1 MTSNTT
7 PINPGHSLG
16 PFRTYYPLAPMGT
29 NPVANN
35 ITDLGASLHEV
46 LTVIKQDQTQYSK
59 IDLLFDRQNP
69 LETPTIV
76 SLPQN
81 GLRLRFD
88 GADQRLRLVEIVD
101 FRKINLAYKGSEL
114 VKTSDTTVGPSFRR
128 IYQIFGATYPG
139 EYHAPENGRSLG
151 QYVLSWTGV
160 AFTFPFE
167 HSAWSADKDH
177 VSLLG
182 SSAASSAK
190 SMALFEG
197 SSWPDVRKDLFVRVP
212 VGPRSSALASKS
224 RDSLPAELQLAKIQ
238 GHGQILFQR
247 RSPASPFSIVLNE
260 TTPQDLITELGPPD
274 ATHKRD
280 ASSMMGEQ
288 PMHKRTN
295 SSSNPTANGRA
306 GIGSQPSSYSSTGTD
321 TYEVDFDSGDA
332 DEDSIER
339 ASRETFWC
347 YFNHGMDILVGPPS
361 ADSYTSRTGSHRTP
375 ISASPYLVVT
385 KIIIHGN
392 VPGSYAFNRHRRLRW
407 QITLPNTEYAGDL
420 TSETKFDNLNPAL
433 MHIFQNVW
441 PKSEMGKGK
450 VVNRTWGAGP
460 SDSTFFLPDA
470 NEDLVEGV
478 GSEQWLGNTRLY
490 TFPGLVFEV
499 LENGAV
505 SAVTVYQGAAV
516 ESHP

>member
-1 MTSNTT
+1 M
-7 PINPGHSLG
+7 
-16 PFRTYYPLAPMGT
+16 
-29 NPVANN
+29 
-35 ITDLGASLHEV
+35 TDLGASLQEV
-46 LTVIKQDQTQYSK
+46 LTTIKQDHDHYSK
-59 IDLLFDRQNP
+59 IDLLFDRRNP
-69 LETPTIV
+69 LEVPTIV

-88 GADQRLRLVEIVD
+88 GADQRLRLIEIVD
-101 FRKINLAYKGSEL
+101 FKKTNLVYKSSEL
-114 VKTSDTTVGPSFRR
+114 VKVSDTTAGPSFRR

-139 EYHAPENGRSLG
+139 EYHPPQNGSLLG

-167 HSAWSADKDH
+167 HSAWSSDKDH

-182 SSAASSAK
+182 SSAASPAS

-197 SSWPDVRKDLFVRVP
+197 SSWPDVRKDLFVRTP
-212 VGPRSSALASKS
+212 IGPRLSPLASKS
-224 RDSLPAELQLAKIQ
+224 RDSLPSELELAKIQ
-238 GHGQILFQR
+238 GEGKVLFQR
-247 RSPASPFSIVLNE
+247 RSPASSFSIVLNE
-260 TTPQDLITELGPPD
+260 TTPQDLISELGPPD

-280 ASSMMGEQ
+280 ASSVIGDQ
-288 PMHKRTN
+288 PMHKRAN
-295 SSSNPTANGRA
+295 SSSNPLTNGRA

-321 TYEVDFDSGDA
+321 TFDVDFDSGDA
-332 DEDSIER
+332 EEDSLER

-361 ADSYTSRTGSHRTP
+361 QNSHKSRPESSRTHLS
-375 ISASPYLVVT
+375 SSPHLVVT

-407 QITLPNTEYAGDL
+407 QIVLPNTEYAGDL
-420 TSETKFDNLNPAL
+420 TSETTFDSLNSAL

-460 SDSTFFLPDA
+460 NDSTFFLPDA
-470 NEDLVEGV
+470 NEDLVEGG

-505 SAVTVYQGAAV
+505 SAVTVY
-516 ESHP
+516 